1 MIIVSCQKK
10 KGNLKWDSKMFMH
23 MEQAWGRLELSY
35 DIPRPFST
43 AIWKIRREQEQ
54 KYLFYSSTKSQPSPS
69 LPLASSTSCTFG
81 NMLTGYL
88 KAVNCSENF
97 TYWVMGHVCL
107 IKIQLLHCTIL
118 GNLSSQVMKY
128 DEIGEPNWF
137 SMGTVS
143 TNLVMI
149 NSFLC

>member
-1 MIIVSCQKK
+1 
-10 KGNLKWDSKMFMH
+10 MFMH
-23 MEQAWGRLELSY
+23 MEQAREDLSY
-35 DIPRPFST
+35 DMISHGLSPLPFEKEEENKNKNICFTALPR
-43 AIWKIRREQEQ
+43 
-54 KYLFYSSTKSQPSPS
+54 LSPPLS
-69 LPLASSTSCTFG
+69 LPLAPSTSCTFG

-143 TNLVMI
+143 TKLVMI